1 MTKANNRKE
10 QILQALALELEQRPG
25 ERITTAN
32 LAKAVGVSEA
42 ALYRHFPSKAKM
54 FDALIDFSETAV
66 FGLITQ
72 SIANNDDPIAQIEN
86 IMAIILVFST
96 RNPGITRI
104 LLGDALVGENERLLK
119 RSNQFF
125 ERIETQLRSILREG
139 ELSKQLSYQGSNG
152 HLLASLLLS
161 ILEGQ
166 LNRYVRSQFTKKPDK
181 DWPKKWALVSSF
193 LVSEKI

>member
-72 SIANNDDPIAQIEN
+72 SIANNNDPIAQIEN

-125 ERIETQLRSILREG
+125 ERIETQLRSILRAG
-139 ELSKQLSYQGSNG
+139 ELSKHFSYQGSNS
-152 HLLASLLLS
+152 HLFASLLLS

-166 LNRYVRSQFTKKPDK
+166 LNRYVRSQFTKNPDE